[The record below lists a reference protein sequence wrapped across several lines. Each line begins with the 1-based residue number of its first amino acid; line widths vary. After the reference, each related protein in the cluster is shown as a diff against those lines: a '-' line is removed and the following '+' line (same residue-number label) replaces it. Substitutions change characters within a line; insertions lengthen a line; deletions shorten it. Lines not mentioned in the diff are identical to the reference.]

1 MPKFFKTAVV
11 SLLIFLL
18 PYSLV
23 NVDEYS
29 IIAEGSDLIIQDI
42 DVTDFGAVPND
53 ESDDL
58 EGFEEAIEASISENK
73 RIHIP
78 AGTYD
83 IYGYIGL
90 GNNTVL
96 EGEDQNNTIIIEHR
110 MSKRN
115 HMVRAQ
121 DVNNIKIANLTL
133 QGTGAGNS
141 GDCVHLEN
149 VDNYTIQDMRIF
161 NCGSGNDGAAIFASS
176 TSRGYVTN
184 NTINA
189 SRNGYLTPQS
199 AGSENIVIAYN
210 KISNSIDDA
219 IHPQSGSNNR
229 ILGNIAIDSGDDD
242 IDLWN
247 ESNTHIVN
255 NTVNNSVIMGRNSTE
270 VIDGIEIGDGSTN
283 IVTKNNK
290 VIGPLTHGINIGSSG
305 NPDPDIAINKNI
317 SIADNEV
324 RNMLLSCIALDDAEE
339 ITIAGNRLGDC
350 NLSDPRETAESAI
363 SVNPERTRNI
373 LIEGN

>member
-1 MPKFFKTAVV
+1 MLKFFKTAVV

-18 PYSLV
+18 SYSLV
-23 NVDEYS
+23 NVNEHD
-29 IIAEGSDLIIQDI
+29 IIAEGSDLTNADI

-53 ESDDL
+53 DSDDL
-58 EGFEEAIEASISENK
+58 ESFEKAIEASVSENK
-73 RIHIP
+73 ATHVP

-83 IYGYIGL
+83 LYGYISL
-90 GNNTVL
+90 RNNTIL
-96 EGEDQNNTIIIEHR
+96 EGENQNSTIIIEHR
-110 MSKRN
+110 ASKRN

-121 DVNNIKIANLTL
+121 DINNIKIANLTL
-133 QGTGAGNS
+133 KGTGAGNS

-149 VDNYTIQDMRIF
+149 VNNYTIQDLRLF
-161 NCGSGNDGAAIFASS
+161 DCGSGNDGAGIFASS
-176 TSRGYVTN
+176 TSRGYVIK

-199 AGSENIVIAYN
+199 AGSVNIVIAYN
-210 KISNSIDDA
+210 KIMNSIDDA

-247 ESNTHIVN
+247 ESNTLIEN
-255 NTVNNSVIMGRNSTE
+255 NTVINSVISRNSTQA
-270 VIDGIEIGDGSTN
+270 IDGIEIGDGSTN
-283 IVTKNNK
+283 IVTKNNR
-290 VIGPLTHGINIGSSG
+290 ITGPLTNGINIGSSG
-305 NPDPDIAINKNI
+305 NPSPNSSVNKNI
-317 SIADNEV
+317 SITDNQV
-324 RNMLLSCIALDDAEE
+324 NHILLSCIALDDAEE

-350 NLSDPRETAESAI
+350 NLSDPIAESAI
-363 SVNPERTRNI
+363 SVNAERTRDI